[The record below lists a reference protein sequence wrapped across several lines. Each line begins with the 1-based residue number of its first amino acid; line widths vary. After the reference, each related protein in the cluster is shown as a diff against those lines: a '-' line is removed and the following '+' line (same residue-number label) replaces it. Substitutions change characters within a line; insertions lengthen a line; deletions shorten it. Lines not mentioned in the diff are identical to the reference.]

1 MALGCHKF
9 LHPLHP
15 TVKFVWVKSQHKH
28 KQMHAINLPHMN
40 THIHLNKHIII
51 KYQFNP
57 WGQSAETD
65 SGIIQDNFTHMGRK
79 HKEYGRVRQ
88 NHDLAPVAQ
97 VKRDTKAPALDSRQ
111 VTGKANTCE
120 KCKHHAKQKSLKFS
134 RHAAKQEPVRLHVL
148 QKEKKKRKKNTD
160 LMKCNTCPIT
170 LSCRTK
176 IHYFRL
182 RPNKKSK
189 CSVDSHSKW
198 EIKFVLNWT
207 INYKGNP
214 IHSFVS
220 PLPFLL

>member
-148 QKEKKKRKKNTD
+148 QKEKKKREKKILTWWNATPVPSHYLAEQKYTISD
-160 LMKCNTCPIT
+160 CDQIRRANAQLILIRNGK
-170 LSCRTK
+170 LSL
-176 IHYFRL
+176 Y
-182 RPNKKSK
+182 
-189 CSVDSHSKW
+189 
-198 EIKFVLNWT
+198 WT
-207 INYKGNP
+207 GQ
-214 IHSFVS
+214 
-220 PLPFLL
+220 

>member
-79 HKEYGRVRQ
+79 HKEYGRIRQ

-97 VKRDTKAPALDSRQ
+97 VKRDTPKHLRWILDRSLAKQ
-111 VTGKANTCE
+111 TPVKNANTM
-120 KCKHHAKQKSLKFS
+120 QSRSLS
-134 RHAAKQEPVRLHVL
+134 NLADML
-148 QKEKKKRKKNTD
+148 QNKNLFDYMYYRKRKKKEKKILTWWNATPVPSHYLAEQKYTISDCDQIRRANAQLILIGNGK
-160 LMKCNTCPIT
+160 
-170 LSCRTK
+170 LSL
-176 IHYFRL
+176 Y
-182 RPNKKSK
+182 
-189 CSVDSHSKW
+189 
-198 EIKFVLNWT
+198 WT
-207 INYKGNP
+207 GQ
-214 IHSFVS
+214 
-220 PLPFLL
+220 